1 MVCLIKELRMYGIY
15 FQAHVPP
22 SSCLLVI
29 GILKSYEH
37 VAFARTLHIDKS
49 IVEFFVTQETKES
62 FLEIMTMFSR
72 YNMVFDLQEMPNRLL
87 HESL

>member
-1 MVCLIKELRMYGIY
+1 MYGIY

-22 SSCLLVI
+22 ASCLLVI

-37 VAFARTLHIDKS
+37 VAFARTLDINKS
-49 IVEFFVTQETKES
+49 IVEFFVTEQTKES
-62 FLEIMTMFSR
+62 FLNIMDILSR

-87 HESL
+87 QQSL